1 MADATLSR
9 GSTSIDIILKREGGE
24 NLVTSSFGKPEVQVR
39 ESGGTLNP
47 RIQDNWSNIQN
58 FEIRGMLF
66 DYQTSHDLADLVKT
80 ASTTPLEL
88 SLPGDLYPDT
98 VTVAPGAGQ
107 EGALGLTYPSGRRD
121 MVDVS
126 LSLTRV
132 GDVVGAVDTDQQ
144 ATTPTATG
152 TGPIEVRVGG
162 TTVELP
168 TADLSLERTLGRPND
183 AVRRVPRQSD
193 PRYEV
198 KRKVT
203 SDTFTFS
210 FETVENIPTTL
221 NDLTDNIFRTRL
233 ENSGV
238 IVDFNGVLG
247 LGEIEAIPTGSA
259 PFRQV
264 QQAGRGWVVNPSL
277 EFRRVYET
285 G

>member
-9 GSTSIDIILKREGGE
+9 GSTSIDIPLKSESGNE
-24 NLVTSSFGKPEVQVR
+24 LVTSTFGKPEVIVR
-39 ESGGTLNP
+39 DSGGTLNP
-47 RIQDNWSNIQN
+47 RVQDQRSGLQN

-66 DYQTSHDLADLVKT
+66 DYQTSHDLADLVKS

-107 EGALGLTYPSGRRD
+107 EQALGLTYPSGRRN

-132 GDVVGAVDTDQQ
+132 GEVVGIGEQE
-144 ATTPTATG
+144 ATTPTASG
-152 TGPIEVRVGG
+152 NGPVEVRVGG

-168 TADLSLERTLGRPND
+168 TADLSLERGLGRPND
-183 AVRRVPRQSD
+183 AVRAVPGVND

-203 SDTFTFS
+203 NDAFTFS
-210 FETVENIPTTL
+210 FETLDNIPATL
-221 NDLTDNIFRTRL
+221 NDLTDSVFRTRL
-233 ENSGV
+233 RDNGV
-238 IVDFNGVLG
+238 TVDFNGVLG

-264 QQAGRGWVVNPSL
+264 QQAGRGWVVNPTL
-277 EFRRVYET
+277 EFRRIYET